1 MPLAICASPLAI
13 ADTNIVVA
21 GLLTSRDDSPVARVL
36 DGMLAATFPFAV
48 SEALLAE
55 YGTVLRRPS
64 LRAAHGLT
72 PAEIDIIL
80 VQLAQHGVVLAPCL
94 HRPRRSRAANI
105 YGNRSLRARNW
116 C

>member
-1 MPLAICASPLAI
+1 MTIP
-13 ADTNIVVA
+13 
-21 GLLTSRDDSPVARVL
+21 PVARVL
-36 DGMLAATFPFAV
+36 DGMLAATFPFVV

-94 HRPRRSRAANI
+94 HRPRRSPATNI